1 MGPIKSSAGR
11 TIGVEEFKAVMRRF
25 ATSVSVIT
33 TSDGKSINGM
43 TATAVCGVT
52 AEPPTLLII
61 INRKNR
67 SHPMIDGS
75 KVFAVN
81 ILADDQHELA
91 NHFASRPDSPFD
103 LVRHRIG
110 HGGCPLISGADA
122 NLECVV
128 SDQFESGTHT
138 IFIGKIVGTTV
149 RCAPPL
155 LYHNG
160 RYRRLDR
167 DVAA

>member
-1 MGPIKSSAGR
+1 MGPIEPDAGQP
-11 TIGVEEFKAVMRRF
+11 IGVEEFKAVMRRF
-25 ATSVSVIT
+25 AASVSVIT
-33 TSDGKSINGM
+33 TSDGNRINGM
-43 TATAVCGVT
+43 TATAVCSV
-52 AEPPTLLII
+52 AADPPTLLII
-61 INRKNR
+61 VNRQNR
-67 SHPMIDGS
+67 SHPMIDSS

-91 NHFASRPDSPFD
+91 SHFASRPDDPFE
-103 LVRHRIG
+103 LVQHQIG
-110 HGGCPLISGADA
+110 RGGCPLISGADA
-122 NLECVV
+122 SLECIV

-160 RYRRLDR
+160 SYRRLDR
-167 DVAA
+167 GIAA